1 MTNSNTAFHWIVFK
15 QIYITMKIKFWQ
27 HTTHFTEEN
36 SINEHKIGKRI
47 EYPEIELP
55 IGVLKQCSL
64 LTEIMLL
71 QHVKY
76 WHPQTQKGLRHM
88 HDLKAI
94 SREITKKQNTL

>member
-1 MTNSNTAFHWIVFK
+1 
-15 QIYITMKIKFWQ
+15 MKIKFWQ

-76 WHPQTQKGLRHM
+76 
-88 HDLKAI
+88 
-94 SREITKKQNTL
+94 